1 MQFTAIILAAGTGTR
16 LRPHTDDRPK
26 ALVPLHG
33 VSLLH
38 RAVSFLRLLAPERIV
53 VVSGSGA
60 AAVSESLRA
69 FAPDVDVFENS
80 DYTLG
85 SVVSLK
91 RALEQVPGAFIQCN
105 TDHVYGRRLA
115 PVLLAQADAGI
126 TAFCDTDRPLG
137 GDDMKVWQE
146 EGRLVRL
153 SKTLESYKAG
163 FTGIIMCDAERRS
176 LFDAAHEA
184 VLQQDRRLGVEH
196 ILAVLAEPG
205 RQVRIGDM
213 SGHRWLEVDT
223 PQDLELAEQA
233 ITAEPDAFNFDGMT
247 EPDG

>member
-1 MQFTAIILAAGTGTR
+1 MTAIILAAGMGTR

-26 ALVPLHG
+26 ALVPLAT
-33 VSLLH
+33 VPLLH
-38 RAVSFLRLLAPERIV
+38 RAVSFVRLLAPERIV
-53 VVSGSGA
+53 VVSGSQADAVGA
-60 AAVSESLRA
+60 SLRA
-69 FAPDVDVFENS
+69 FAPDVEVVENP

-91 RALEQVPGAFIQCN
+91 RALEHVSGTFIQCN

-115 PVLLAQADAGI
+115 PVLVAQADAGI

-137 GDDMKVWQE
+137 ADDMKVWQE

-153 SKTLESYKAG
+153 SKTLEIYNAG
-163 FTGIIMCDAERRS
+163 FTGIIMCDAERRP
-176 LFDAAHEA
+176 LFDTTHDA

-196 ILAVLAEPG
+196 ILAALAEPG
-205 RQVRIGDM
+205 RHVRIGDM

-223 PQDLELAEQA
+223 PQDLEIAEQA
-233 ITAEPDAFNFDGMT
+233 IATEPEAFNM
-247 EPDG
+247 